1 MSSESFST
9 WPSRF
14 CGGAS
19 ESYSVSARAGSALSR
34 ARCKRIERQ
43 DHTLRPETTP
53 TPVPLHILHHR
64 EGRNNLIPPP
74 LSSET
79 RVGHREYGAAC
90 NAHLKGLLLLGL
102 ELGDP
107 GGELSINLGLG
118 GSERGSGLGLSLGLG
133 VGDGLLG
140 ISAGGADDGLGLGG
154 NLSDLARV
162 ALHVGELAAD
172 HTVAVIEGLAHGG
185 EPELVKEH
193 HEEHEL
199 GRHDGGGEVEVENLA
214 SVSGGGHGHEHVGE
228 RDGSTVAGSG
238 GDLHLA
244 EIPSHGGE
252 TRQTCPTGALPAP
265 RRQYYARFALHHTS
279 EHHLLSAPRGP
290 HNAPRPAALR
300 PCGPNYPYSQHGAL
314 MPHLM
319 AALAAATGPI
329 VAEHA
334 MASFTARVA
343 TGAAFRDLPWKA
355 ERVATVATGATALM
369 EVVAAMVR

>member
-1 MSSESFST
+1 VIYLQGEDLGDNVI
-9 WPSRF
+9 RELLHL
-14 CGGAS
+14 A
-19 ESYSVSARAGSALSR
+19 
-34 ARCKRIERQ
+34 IE
-43 DHTLRPETTP
+43 
-53 TPVPLHILHHR
+53 V
-64 EGRNNLIPPP
+64 
-74 LSSET
+74 
-79 RVGHREYGAAC
+79 
-90 NAHLKGLLLLGL
+90 LKGLLLLGL

-193 HEEHEL
+193 HEEDEL
-199 GRHDGGGEVEVENLA
+199 GGHDGGGEVEVENLA

-244 EIPSHGGE
+244 DGGLGSGDGAHSGGARHGELHRAGGHGGGLQGLALE
-252 TRQTCPTGALPAP
+252 GGAGGDL
-265 RRQYYARFALHHTS
+265 QFVIISFCSIISFIISIITI
-279 EHHLLSAPRGP
+279 LLTPF
-290 HNAPRPAALR
+290 
-300 PCGPNYPYSQHGAL
+300 
-314 MPHLM
+314 
-319 AALAAATGPI
+319 I
-329 VAEHA
+329 
-334 MASFTARVA
+334 
-343 TGAAFRDLPWKA
+343 
-355 ERVATVATGATALM
+355 
-369 EVVAAMVR
+369 